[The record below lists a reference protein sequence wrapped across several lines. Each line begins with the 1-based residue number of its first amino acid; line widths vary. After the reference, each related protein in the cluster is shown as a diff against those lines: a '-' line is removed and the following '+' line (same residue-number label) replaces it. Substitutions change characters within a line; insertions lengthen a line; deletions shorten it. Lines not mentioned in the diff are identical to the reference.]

1 MLDSVSRFGDPSSLP
16 PHLQQSH
23 RNEQAFSLQN
33 FATHAGQF
41 FRLCHHA
48 RRSDDA
54 LLCAG
59 SIGDRSR
66 REKGEKQAQKA
77 NESGEKDTAAAQDT
91 KKQASGEEQT
101 KSKPAKKQPAE
112 AKPQPAK
119 TDSSESKPSQPADA
133 KKDAEPAKPDPNA
146 EWIAKGVWVDPP
158 TEGPAAVDFALV
170 GEYVGDLATPADQN
184 EDDSDAEKSASRLG
198 VQIRNLGTGQFEARA
213 YQGGLPGQESYVNEK
228 PMVLLGRRSG
238 STLVLSGGPWAM
250 FAGPDQCKI
259 INESGETLA
268 TLPRVER
275 QSPTLGAKPPEGAMV
290 LFDGT
295 DTSQF
300 AQGRM
305 TAENLLA
312 RGARINF
319 LLSDFDLH
327 VEFRIPHMPKM
338 TGQQRGNSG
347 IYLQSRYECQ
357 VLDSFGEANVF
368 NGLGALY
375 RHKAPKFNMALPP
388 LIWQTYDI
396 HFTAARFGVDG
407 KKLRN
412 ARVTSWVNGVKVQDD
427 EELPGPTGH
436 GQPESPTLLS
446 TLLQDHSDPVRYRN
460 VWVID
465 RGLTGGVPFPQMA
478 DDQ

>member
-1 MLDSVSRFGDPSSLP
+1 MSANFSAIATTFAVLMTLCCVPVPSAIGQDSKTD
-16 PHLQQSH
+16 
-23 RNEQAFSLQN
+23 
-33 FATHAGQF
+33 
-41 FRLCHHA
+41 
-48 RRSDDA
+48 
-54 LLCAG
+54 
-59 SIGDRSR
+59 
-66 REKGEKQAQKA
+66 EKQAQKA
-77 NESGEKDTAAAQDT
+77 NESGENDSATAQDT
-91 KKQASGEEQT
+91 KNDASGEEQT
-101 KSKPAKKQPAE
+101 ESKPAEKQPAE
-112 AKPQPAK
+112 AKPEPAK
-119 TDSSESKPSQPADA
+119 TASEES
-133 KKDAEPAKPDPNA
+133 KPDPNA
-146 EWIAKGVWVDPP
+146 EWVAKGVWVEPP
-158 TEGPAAVDFALV
+158 TDGPAAVDFALV
-170 GEYVGDLATPADQN
+170 GEYVGDLTTPADEN
-184 EDDSDAEKSASRLG
+184 EANAEESVSRLG

-213 YQGGLPGQESYVNEK
+213 YQGGLPGQESYVNEE

-300 AQGRM
+300 VHGRM
-305 TAENLLA
+305 TSENLLA

-319 LLSDFDLH
+319 LLNDFDLH
-327 VEFRIPHMPKM
+327 VEFRIPHMPNM
-338 TGQQRGNSG
+338 TGQKRGNSG

-357 VLDSFGEANVF
+357 VLDSFGEAKVF

-375 RHKAPKFNMALPP
+375 RHKTPKFNMALPP
-388 LIWQTYDI
+388 LVWQTYDI
-396 HFTAARFGVDG
+396 HFTAARFGFDG

-465 RGLTGGVPFPQMA
+465 RGLTGGIPFPQMA